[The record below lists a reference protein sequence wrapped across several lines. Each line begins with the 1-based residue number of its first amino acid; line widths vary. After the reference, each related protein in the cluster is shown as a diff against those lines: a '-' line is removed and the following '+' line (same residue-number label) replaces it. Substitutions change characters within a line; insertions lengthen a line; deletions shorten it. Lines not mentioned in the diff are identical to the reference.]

1 MSVTNNNYTIIY
13 NFDGYNIINN
23 DNINEID
30 KIDKIYKIDKNI
42 IENNKS
48 CQNDKNLIKVIKKP
62 HTYVSEL
69 PVDKLA
75 DYLHR

>member
-30 KIDKIYKIDKNI
+30 KIDKIDKNI

-48 CQNDKNLIKVIKKP
+48 CQNDKNLIKVIKKS

-69 PVDKLA
+69 PVDKLC